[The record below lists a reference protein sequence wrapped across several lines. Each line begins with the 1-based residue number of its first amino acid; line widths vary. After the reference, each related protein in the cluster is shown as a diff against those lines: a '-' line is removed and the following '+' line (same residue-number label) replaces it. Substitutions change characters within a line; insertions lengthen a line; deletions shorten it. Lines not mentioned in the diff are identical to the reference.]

1 LPLAANS
8 GTASAHIAKV
18 DAKFDSFMD
27 VFLHLQAWKSESKE
41 GMKIAYTTNLSM
53 SRPPVLWLL
62 SGGLS
67 CTSLVSLLYAIL
79 IFSGIGL
86 KQPFWR
92 SAMCSRGDMQYFL
105 KVERIILDQ
114 HLKTSLERTA
124 GLRIRAIMQRDIV
137 AADEVAEMER
147 MLSLLRRRL
156 RKLTSQTARRT
167 SGARNR
173 EGVAIDV

>member
-1 LPLAANS
+1 
-8 GTASAHIAKV
+8 
-18 DAKFDSFMD
+18 
-27 VFLHLQAWKSESKE
+27 
-41 GMKIAYTTNLSM
+41 
-53 SRPPVLWLL
+53 
-62 SGGLS
+62 
-67 CTSLVSLLYAIL
+67 
-79 IFSGIGL
+79 
-86 KQPFWR
+86 
-92 SAMCSRGDMQYFL
+92 MCSRGDMQYFL